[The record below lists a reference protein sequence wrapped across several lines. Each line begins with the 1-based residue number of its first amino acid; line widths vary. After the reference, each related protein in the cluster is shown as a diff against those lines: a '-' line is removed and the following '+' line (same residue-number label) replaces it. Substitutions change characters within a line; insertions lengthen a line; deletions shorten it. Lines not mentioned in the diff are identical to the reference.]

1 MGKGGHTCS
10 NNYCQNELKLRI
22 PIIKDDI
29 KPQLPPSTINKQT
42 LKKIKNN
49 NKKQKKME
57 KKLNQFEFLNI
68 FEIDKN
74 NISFSS
80 SSSTTSTAAAAA
92 TTNDEEEI
100 NSNKL
105 NNSINNNNYKENKSN
120 IIIEK
125 TPDLIENDELVI
137 EKKEKEEEEKEE
149 RKQFEEE
156 QEEEEEETLFLELEK
171 ENEMLEDGEFNK
183 IFESIGNLNEIG
195 EEYEYQLTNKKTCL
209 FKRIRK
215 DNKKPKPSKRPEKA
229 IEVAKE
235 GRKRFWLSFHYE
247 KQLDKRPKD
256 VKMRQFS
263 FNGIGREDSYE
274 VQLRKALSLSKSEY
288 DRQVKKEV
296 TPLSQQQINDILN
309 RELTPED
316 YELLLLLDETI
327 KPKTID
333 EDDIDK
339 LPTVKFDTELLKQFS
354 TCMICLSDFDL
365 GESITKLPCSH
376 IFHINCISNWLS
388 NASTKCPIDNIP
400 IVN

>member
-10 NNYCQNELKLRI
+10 NNYCQNELKFEI
-22 PIIKDDI
+22 PIPKDDNK
-29 KPQLPPSTINKQT
+29 KPQLISSSSSSSINKQI
-42 LKKIKNN
+42 LNKIKNN

-68 FEIDKN
+68 FEINKN

-80 SSSTTSTAAAAA
+80 IN
-92 TTNDEEEI
+92 ND
-100 NSNKL
+100 SNKL
-105 NNSINNNNYKENKSN
+105 NSSINNNNYKENNSN
-120 IIIEK
+120 IIIE
-125 TPDLIENDELVI
+125 TPDLIENDELI
-137 EKKEKEEEEKEE
+137 IDKEKEE
-149 RKQFEEE
+149 KQLL
-156 QEEEEEETLFLELEK
+156 EEEEERLFLELEK
-171 ENEMLEDGEFNK
+171 EKEMLEDGELNE
-183 IFESIGNLNEIG
+183 IIESIGDLNEIG

-209 FKRIRK
+209 YKRITK

-229 IEVAKE
+229 IESAKE
-235 GRKRFWLSFHYE
+235 ARKRFWLCFHYE

-263 FNGIGREDSYE
+263 FNGTGKEDSYE

-288 DRQVKKEV
+288 DRQVKKDI

-316 YELLLLLDETI
+316 YELLLLLDENI
-327 KPKTID
+327 KPKTVD
-333 EDDIDK
+333 EDDINK
-339 LPTVKFDTELLKQFS
+339 LPTIKFNAEILKQFS

-400 IVN
+400 IVNN

>member
-1 MGKGGHTCS
+1 MGRGGHTCL
-10 NNYCQNELKLRI
+10 NNYCQNELKFEI
-22 PIIKDDI
+22 PIPKDVIKN
-29 KPQLPPSTINKQT
+29 PQLIPPSPINKQI

-80 SSSTTSTAAAAA
+80 STDDDD
-92 TTNDEEEI
+92 NENI
-100 NSNKL
+100 CKL
-105 NNSINNNNYKENKSN
+105 NNSINNNNYKENNSN

-125 TPDLIENDELVI
+125 TPDLIENDELI
-137 EKKEKEEEEKEE
+137 IDNNDKENQEKEKQLEEEEKEE
-149 RKQFEEE
+149 
-156 QEEEEEETLFLELEK
+156 EEEERLFLELEK
-171 ENEMLEDGEFNK
+171 EKEILEDGEFNK
-183 IFESIGNLNEIG
+183 IFESIGDLNEIG

-209 FKRIRK
+209 YKRVTK
-215 DNKKPKPSKRPEKA
+215 DNKKPKISKRPEKA
-229 IEVAKE
+229 IKLSKE
-235 GRKRFWLSFHYE
+235 ARKRFWLCFHYE
-247 KQLDKRPKD
+247 KQLDTRPKE
-256 VKMRQFS
+256 VKINQIS
-263 FNGIGREDSYE
+263 FNGTGKESSYE
-274 VQLRKALSLSKSEY
+274 EQLRKALSLSKSEY
-288 DRQVKKEV
+288 DKQVKKNI
-296 TPLSQQQINDILN
+296 TPLSQHQINDILN

-316 YELLLLLDETI
+316 YELLLLLDENI
-327 KPKTID
+327 KPKTVD

-339 LPTVKFDTELLKQFS
+339 LLTVKFDTQLLQQFS

-400 IVN
+400 IVNN